1 MSDPT
6 AAPAAPGGPAMSPGG
21 RTAFEY
27 FVVRCVP
34 RVEREE
40 FVNLGVV
47 VFCPSRGFLALATD
61 LQAGRVAALAPA
73 LDLQDVRAALDTID
87 AVCRGDRTA
96 GPAAATTLRER
107 FGWLAAPRSTVVQ
120 PGPVH
125 AGMTAD
131 PAAELQHL
139 LTVLV
144 G

>member
-1 MSDPT
+1 MTESPT
-6 AAPAAPGGPAMSPGG
+6 RAVAGPAG
-21 RTAFEY
+21 RIAFEY

-47 VFCPSRGFLALATD
+47 VFCPASEFLALATD
-61 LQAGRVAALAPA
+61 VRAERVAALDPA
-73 LDLQDVRAALDTID
+73 LDLGDVQAALDTID

-96 GPAAATTLRER
+96 GPVAATVLRER

-125 AGMTAD
+125 AGVTGD

-139 LTVLV
+139 LTAMVR
-144 G
+144 

>member
-1 MSDPT
+1 MT
-6 AAPAAPGGPAMSPGG
+6 APGE
-21 RTAFEY
+21 RQAFEY
-27 FVVRCVP
+27 FAVRCVP
-34 RVEREE
+34 RIEREE
-40 FVNLGVV
+40 FLNLGVV
-47 VFCPSRGFLALATD
+47 LFCPAQEFLALATD
-61 LQAGRVAALAPA
+61 LPAERLAALAPG
-73 LDLQDVRAALDTID
+73 LDLAQVQAALDTLD

-96 GPAAATTLRER
+96 GPVSVQPSRER

-131 PAAELQHL
+131 PGAELRHL